1 MADADSVPPAYPARW
16 ETDAVLADGSVVHVR
31 PVRPDDAER
40 IQAFHARQSR
50 ESIYF
55 RYFTPMPKLS
65 ARELERLTGIDY
77 VTRMAFVALEG
88 DDIVAM
94 ASYDVWRAADE
105 AEVAFIV
112 DDAHQGRG
120 LATVLLEYLIVAA
133 RENGLHALTAQVLPS
148 NRRMLS
154 VFHNAGFEVSSEFD
168 DGVINVRLSLEPTER
183 ATALIEERER
193 LSEARSIQRL
203 LFPES
208 VAVIG
213 AGREPGGIGHEV
225 FRNLLTCGFE
235 GPVYP
240 VNPSGGHVSSV
251 RSYPSVLDIPDEVD
265 LAVVCVPAQ
274 AVERTVEECARK
286 RVRGLVI
293 MSAGFEGLEIGGR
306 PAERVLAERA
316 LRAGMRLIGPESM
329 GVINTA
335 PSTRLVATFADVRV
349 DEGPVGM
356 LTQSGTL
363 GIAALQRAHRMG
375 IGVSVFVDI
384 GSRPDVSGNDLL
396 QFWSSDDR
404 TKLALLYLES
414 FGNPRK
420 FTRIARRMAREKPIV
435 AVKAGRTGHTDPDA
449 DRMGLGPWW
458 PTDATVD
465 ALLSQSGVIRVD
477 TPARLFDVARVLVNQ
492 PVPRG
497 RRVAVVSNSR
507 GATLLTVDACLH
519 SGLELAPIDPTT
531 QAALAGLL
539 PAGAEV
545 ANPVELTWQAD
556 ASHYE
561 AAVRAVLQADGVDA
575 ALVVYAPAVEEH
587 RAKVARALGLAARA
601 SAGKPV
607 LATFLSSEV
616 GVPLIGGE
624 HPIPLFEFP
633 DEAAAVLGT
642 VADYGAWL
650 AEDPGTVPV
659 FEDLDIDAI
668 RAYTMDLLGVEGE
681 GRWLDRADAMRL
693 LALAGLPV
701 ARERMVAS
709 ADEAVAAAVEIGF
722 PVALKASGVAR
733 YQPGE
738 AGGVALDLHDEGALR
753 AAYQRMCTHLGEAMR
768 PALVQQQVPP
778 GAGVMVGGHQHAAF
792 GAVIALGI
800 GGAMSVARSEVA
812 VRVLPLTDTD
822 AGRLIAASPVAS
834 LLEGV
839 PGGAPDETSGS
850 PVASCR
856 AFLLRLAA
864 VLEAV
869 PEIADVVLNPLIVGA
884 EGAWVVDASVR
895 VAPYR
900 WDPAP
905 PVRRVT

>member
-1 MADADSVPPAYPARW
+1 MADAHSVPPAYPTRW

-31 PVRPDDAER
+31 PVRPDDAAR
-40 IQAFHARQSR
+40 IDAFHARQSR

-65 ARELERLTGIDY
+65 ARELERLTSIDY

-133 RENGLHALTAQVLPS
+133 RENGLRALTAQVLPS

-154 VFHNAGFEVSSEFD
+154 VFHNAGFAVSSEFD
-168 DGVINVRLSLEPTER
+168 EGVIKLRLGLEPTER

-203 LFPES
+203 LFPGS

-274 AVERTVEECARK
+274 AVERAVKECARK

-293 MSAGFEGLEIGGR
+293 MSAGFEGLEIEGR

-363 GIAALQRAHRMG
+363 GIAALRRAHRMG

-435 AVKAGRTGHTDPDA
+435 AVKAGRTGRTDPDA
-449 DRMGLGPWW
+449 DRLGLGPWW
-458 PTDATVD
+458 PADATVD

-507 GATLLTVDACLH
+507 GSTLLTVDACLH

-531 QAALAGLL
+531 QAALAALL

-607 LATFLSSEV
+607 LAAFLSSEV

-642 VADYGAWL
+642 VVDYGAWL

-659 FEDLDIDAI
+659 FEDLDLDAI
-668 RAYTMDLLGVEGE
+668 RACTTELLGEGDGG

-701 ARERMVAS
+701 ARERSVGS
-709 ADEAVAAAVEIGF
+709 VEEAVAAAAEIGF
-722 PVALKASGVAR
+722 PVALKASGVPR

-753 AAYQRMCTHLGEAMR
+753 AAYQRMCEHLGEAMR
-768 PALVQQQVPP
+768 PALVQQQVPT

-800 GGAMSVARSEVA
+800 GGAMSAARSEVS
-812 VRVLPLTDTD
+812 VRVLPLTDAD
-822 AGRLIAASPVAS
+822 ADRLIAASPVAS
-834 LLEGV
+834 LLEGA
-839 PGGAPDETSGS
+839 PGEAAGS
-850 PVASCR
+850 PGASCR
-856 AFLLRLAA
+856 GFLLRLAA